1 MRRTVYWLSLA
12 FIFMIPWE
20 GVIRIP
26 GLGTG
31 AKVIGLAAGG
41 CWLALIT
48 MTGRVRT
55 PDPFLVLTTVF
66 VVWVGASVWW
76 STDTLESAR
85 HVVTWVQSLALVY
98 VIWDIFRTRPAIHAA
113 LQAYVLGVY
122 VAVIGALMNYSASE
136 AFYTNYE
143 RYSPGDTNPDGFG
156 FLIALGIPVAFY
168 LAGRPAAGRLSG
180 LRRLVNYGFIPLAFF
195 GLALSGTRT
204 AAIAAGLGTIFGIAS
219 LTRLRP
225 FTRLAVILVLGIA
238 LYTLAPVISPLES
251 FQRLGTT
258 GTEVTQGD
266 LNGRILQWSQGL
278 VSFEDHPVLGIGTNR
293 YRSVNTLG
301 KEAHNSYVSVLVEL
315 GLVGLA
321 LFAAVIGM
329 ALARALA
336 THGWD
341 RYFWLTILGVWAIGA
356 STLTWEHRKSTWLF
370 LSLMVAAGAEAQAQ
384 AQAQARARARAR
396 AGTAAFAS
404 KGAPSPSPRGPAL
417 PGVAIEGPQ

>member
-20 GVIRIP
+20 GVISIP

-31 AKVIGLAAGG
+31 AKLTGLAAGG
-41 CWLALIT
+41 CWLALIA

-55 PDPFLVLTTVF
+55 PDPFLVLTTAF
-66 VVWVGASVWW
+66 VLWVAASVWW

-98 VIWDIFRTRPAIHAA
+98 IIWDTFRTSPAIHAA

-122 VAVIGALMNYSASE
+122 VAVIGAVMNFSSSE

-143 RYSPGDTNPDGFG
+143 RYSPGNTTNPDGFG

-168 LAGRPAAGRLSG
+168 LAGRPAAGRLRG
-180 LRRLVNYGFIPLAFF
+180 LRRLVNYGFVPVAFY
-195 GLALSGTRT
+195 GIALSGTRT
-204 AAIAAGLGTIFGIAS
+204 AAIAAGIGTLFGIAS

-238 LYTLAPVISPLES
+238 LYSLAPLVSPLES

-258 GTEVTQGD
+258 GTELTQGD
-266 LNGRILQWSQGL
+266 LNGRTLQWSQGL
-278 VSFEDHPVLGIGTNR
+278 VSFADHPVLGVGTNR
-293 YRSVNTLG
+293 YRSVNSLG
-301 KEAHNSYVSVLVEL
+301 KLAHNSYVSVLVEL
-315 GLVGLA
+315 GLVGLT
-321 LFAAVIGM
+321 LFVGVIGI
-329 ALARALA
+329 ALARALE

-341 RYFWLTILGVWAIGA
+341 RYFWLTILSVWAIGA
-356 STLTWEHRKSTWLF
+356 STLTWEYRKSTWLF
-370 LSLMVAAGAEAQAQ
+370 LSLMVAAGAEA
-384 AQAQARARARAR
+384 RARARQR
-396 AGTAAFAS
+396 TAAFAS
-404 KGAPSPSPRGPAL
+404 KGAPSPSPPRVAL
-417 PGVAIEGPQ
+417 PRRAIEDPA

>member
-31 AKVIGLAAGG
+31 AKLTGLAAGG
-41 CWLALIT
+41 CWLALIM

-55 PDPFLVLTTVF
+55 PDPFLVLTTAF
-66 VVWVGASVWW
+66 VVWVAASVWW
-76 STDTLESAR
+76 STDTLDSWQL
-85 HVVTWVQSLALVY
+85 VVTWAQSLALVY
-98 VIWDIFRTRPAIHAA
+98 IIWDIFRTSPAIHAA

-122 VAVIGALMNYSASE
+122 VAVLGAVLNYSASE

-143 RYSPGDTNPDGFG
+143 RYSPGNTNPDGFG

-168 LAGRPAAGRLSG
+168 LAGRPGAGRLRG
-180 LRRLVNYGFIPLAFF
+180 LRRLVNYGFVPVAFY

-204 AAIAAGLGTIFGIAS
+204 AAIAAGLGTLFGIAS

-225 FTRLAVILVLGIA
+225 LTRVVVIVVFGIA
-238 LYTLAPVISPLES
+238 LYSLAPLISPLES
-251 FQRLGTT
+251 FQRFGTT
-258 GTEVTQGD
+258 ATEVTQGD
-266 LNGRILQWSQGL
+266 LNGRVEQWSQGL
-278 VSFEDHPVLGIGTNR
+278 VSFEDHPIVGIGANR
-293 YRSVNTLG
+293 FRSVNTLG
-301 KEAHNSYVSVLVEL
+301 KEAHNSFVSVLVEL
-315 GLVGLA
+315 GLVGLT
-321 LFAAVIGM
+321 LFVAVIGV

-336 THGWD
+336 TQGWD

-370 LSLMVAAGAEAQAQ
+370 LSLMVAAGAEAQARA
-384 AQAQARARARAR
+384 AQRS
-396 AGTAAFAS
+396 AALAA
-404 KGAPSPSPRGPAL
+404 KGAPSPSPRRAAL
-417 PGVAIEGPQ
+417 VGVAPARRA